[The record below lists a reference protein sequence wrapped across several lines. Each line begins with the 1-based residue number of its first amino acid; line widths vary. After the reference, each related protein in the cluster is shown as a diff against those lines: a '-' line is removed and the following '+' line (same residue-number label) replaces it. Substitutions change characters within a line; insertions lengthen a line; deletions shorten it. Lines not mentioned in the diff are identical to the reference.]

1 MGGRGHSC
9 GAAGALVKLL
19 ILSGARRN
27 EITAPPRDQIKAE
40 VIELPSERTKNG
52 LPHTIP
58 ITPPR
63 ARLVTYGP
71 NLLGT
76 FRQAGVRGRTVVRGL
91 EKPFPG
97 HPRYNPQPVTAIT

>member
-1 MGGRGHSC
+1 VGGRGHSC

-76 FRQAGVRGRTVVRGL
+76 FSAGRCQRADR
-91 EKPFPG
+91 
-97 HPRYNPQPVTAIT
+97 RPQSREALSR